1 MFWKHLPRTSLE
13 AIIEASLNATREEPA
28 PHRAV
33 SSSKGYFA
41 PSVREYG
48 RPGARQ
54 RRRRRERES
63 LLCTRHVA
71 IASEKE
77 TKSISTTFIIDTEV
91 GDALESATAS

>member
-28 PHRAV
+28 PHREVVVGKVTSHQA
-33 SSSKGYFA
+33 
-41 PSVREYG
+41 YG
-48 RPGARQ
+48 NTAIPGARQ
-54 RRRRRERES
+54 RRRGRGREPALYEGHS
-63 LLCTRHVA
+63 
-71 IASEKE
+71 IAGEKE